1 MRPGWASRWNSAPDL
16 PVRTGRFGRT
26 RHDVLTSRL
35 FLALLL
41 LALPVV
47 TVVLPADP
55 LWIAGLYDGADYDDC
70 LAICD
75 STSAGIT
82 PPIHTDL
89 APPPPTS
96 ERVVLV
102 ALSGPPTRRT
112 LSTAPRSPPSA

>member
-1 MRPGWASRWNSAPDL
+1 MLA
-16 PVRTGRFGRT
+16 
-26 RHDVLTSRL
+26 SRL

-96 ERVVLV
+96 ERVILV
-102 ALSGPPTRRT
+102 APGAPPTRRT
-112 LSTAPRSPPSA
+112 LSTAPRSPPST